1 MTDIQNKTEFEM
13 MLDDMVSILTLYCD
27 TLNENYKKLRKESN
41 LIDNDICYLF
51 SIYEKRNN
59 DRNNTIRKQIENK
72 LKENSDFKIIS
83 DITVTELF
91 NKLWNKADVKNVE
104 STIYRMILYSR
115 VRGLISESNLI
126 ELTEIKN
133 DKFTP
138 INKEQIKVYIT
149 NKLYNQK

>member
-1 MTDIQNKTEFEM
+1 MTDIQNKTEFEK
-13 MLDDMVSILTLYCD
+13 MLDDMVSILTTYCD
-27 TLNENYKKLRKESN
+27 TLNENYNKLSKESN
-41 LIDNDICYLF
+41 LIDGDICYLF

-59 DRNNTIRKQIENK
+59 DRNNNIRKQIENK

-83 DITVTELF
+83 DVSVAELF

-104 STIYRMILYSR
+104 STIYRMILYGR

-138 INKEQIKVYIT
+138 INKEQIKEYIT
-149 NKLYNQK
+149 NKLYSQK

>member
-1 MTDIQNKTEFEM
+1 MADIQTKTEFEM
-13 MLDDMVSILTLYCD
+13 MLNDMFSILTSYCD
-27 TLNENYKKLRKESN
+27 TLNENYNKLRKESN
-41 LIDNDICYLF
+41 LIDMDICYLF

-83 DITVTELF
+83 DISVTELF
-91 NKLWNKADVKNVE
+91 NKLLNKADIKNVDN
-104 STIYRMILYSR
+104 TIYRMILYSR
-115 VRGLISESNLI
+115 VRGLITESDLV
-126 ELTEIKN
+126 ELTEIKGN
-133 DKFTP
+133 KFTP